1 MEKRE
6 VKIEDKKGMLTL
18 ENRKKLLLSG
28 VIEVVSLNDEQIMLN
43 TNLGSLTIKGEE
55 LKMNKLDV
63 QSGDMLITGLINSCV
78 YVNKEFK
85 KDKES
90 IFSKLFK

>member
-6 VKIEDKKGMLTL
+6 VKIDDKKGMLTL

-28 VIEVVSLNDEQIMLN
+28 VIEVVSFTDEQIMLN
-43 TNLGSLTIKGEE
+43 TNLGPLTIKGEE
-55 LKMNKLDV
+55 LKMNRLDV
-63 QSGDMLITGLINSCV
+63 QSGEMLIAGLISSCI
-78 YVNKEFK
+78 YVNNEFK

>member
-6 VKIEDKKGMLTL
+6 VKVEDKKGMLTL

-63 QSGDMLITGLINSCV
+63 QSGDMLITGLISSCV

-90 IFSKLFK
+90 LFSKLFK